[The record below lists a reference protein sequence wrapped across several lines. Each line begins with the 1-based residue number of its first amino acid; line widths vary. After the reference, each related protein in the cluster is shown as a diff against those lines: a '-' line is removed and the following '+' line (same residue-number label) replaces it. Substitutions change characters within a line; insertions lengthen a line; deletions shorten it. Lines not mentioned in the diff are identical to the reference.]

1 MPCQIWTFPLGRARE
16 FFEEMGEVD
25 AVQKVSSVFLNG
37 SLADSAM
44 ARISTLY
51 RYARSF

>member
-1 MPCQIWTFPLGRARE
+1 MPYQIWTFLLGRARE

-37 SLADSAM
+37 SLDSAM
-44 ARISTLY
+44 ARILTLY